1 MQFTENGSGRRRA
14 RWESRYGV
22 MCFTTCISMRLI
34 AQSCAN
40 EADSIHA
47 CMPHAR
53 FAFRR
58 HLMRGV
64 VPLLIL
70 TAVGSLHAT
79 AGLADS
85 CHGPSAPSTFP
96 DPSTATEQDI
106 LAAQQSIKQYLTEM
120 ESVLKCVDSAHND
133 N

>member
-1 MQFTENGSGRRRA
+1 
-14 RWESRYGV
+14 
-22 MCFTTCISMRLI
+22 
-34 AQSCAN
+34 
-40 EADSIHA
+40 
-47 CMPHAR
+47 
-53 FAFRR
+53 
-58 HLMRGV
+58 MRGV

-70 TAVGSLHAT
+70 TAVGSLYAT

-106 LAAQQSIKQYLTEM
+106 LAAQQSVKQYLTEM

-133 N
+133 SAHNAAIDDMQRIATKFNTVLRAYRSKQKA